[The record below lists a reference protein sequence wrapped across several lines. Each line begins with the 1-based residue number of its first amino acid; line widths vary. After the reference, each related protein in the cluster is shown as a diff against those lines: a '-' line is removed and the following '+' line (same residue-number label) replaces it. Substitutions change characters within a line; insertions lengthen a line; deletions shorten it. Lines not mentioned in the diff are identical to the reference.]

1 MNNSSNKWF
10 KYLRENVRIDEGVRD
25 IGLTEMIAD
34 FIESALSDASE
45 SAKTWMG
52 HRWKKTHLHQ
62 YMPRIQLQRL
72 LVETEEP
79 LLSALNYYT
88 GGMKRDELEPP
99 KLDVQFESILKEGVE
114 WSAEKADRTKQVI
127 KNIRRRV

>member
-34 FIESALSDASE
+34 FIESALYDAPE

-52 HRWKKTHLHQ
+52 HMWKRTHLHQ

-88 GGMKRDELEPP
+88 GGMLS
-99 KLDVQFESILKEGVE
+99 LIH
-114 WSAEKADRTKQVI
+114 I
-127 KNIRRRV
+127 